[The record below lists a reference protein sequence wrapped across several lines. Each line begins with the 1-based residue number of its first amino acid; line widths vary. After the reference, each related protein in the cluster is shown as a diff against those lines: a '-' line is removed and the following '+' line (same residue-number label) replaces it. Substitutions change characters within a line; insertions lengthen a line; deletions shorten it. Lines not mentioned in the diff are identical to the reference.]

1 MALLLVEK
9 VFEGP
14 PPLQQKI
21 HVLESVS
28 SNTKTSHT
36 LKPLLKS
43 KVWRFFFSFWLLSL
57 FCKRL
62 EEEQAAISKEN
73 KTNFLP
79 INDSKDGKDSE
90 ANDRRVSESREA
102 SGITELPRT

>member
-1 MALLLVEK
+1 MGLLLVEK

-14 PPLQQKI
+14 SPPQQKSMY
-21 HVLESVS
+21 LRVS
-28 SNTKTSHT
+28 LPIQKQATLLSHFW
-36 LKPLLKS
+36 KAKFGD
-43 KVWRFFFSFWLLSL
+43 FFFSFWLLSL
-57 FCKRL
+57 FRKRL